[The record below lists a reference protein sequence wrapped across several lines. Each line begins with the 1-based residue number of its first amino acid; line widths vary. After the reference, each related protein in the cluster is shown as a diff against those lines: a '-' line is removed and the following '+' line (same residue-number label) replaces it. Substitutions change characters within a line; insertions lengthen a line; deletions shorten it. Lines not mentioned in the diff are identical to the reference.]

1 MLDASS
7 LSDIAALPWQL
18 QFVLASGYCA
28 YLLAF
33 VGIRHT
39 HKAADTVFGTLA
51 FGLIAFATL
60 ALMPRSVHWLAAGAS
75 AFGISLAAAALWRK
89 LIRDWLREKLRDTG
103 YTSADDSPRAWD
115 RLIEGGYRGVTQL
128 TVELEDGRQFYC
140 TDAVALKGKPYAP
153 FVLGTSGDVLMYAD
167 EAKNPEETSSHS
179 AEGVFS
185 ESWGNLLTYI
195 PANQIKRLA
204 IRIH

>member
-89 LIRDWLREKLRDTG
+89 LIRDWLREKLR
-103 YTSADDSPRAWD
+103 
-115 RLIEGGYRGVTQL
+115 
-128 TVELEDGRQFYC
+128 EL
-140 TDAVALKGKPYAP
+140 
-153 FVLGTSGDVLMYAD
+153 
-167 EAKNPEETSSHS
+167 
-179 AEGVFS
+179 
-185 ESWGNLLTYI
+185 
-195 PANQIKRLA
+195 ANQRRWFGCRRLHFLLRREG
-204 IRIH
+204 IMINRKKTQRLYQ